1 MKYLVPYD
9 KAFRSVAIPPDLPY
23 RFLHLTFFLLNLT
36 SKALEPANQAYI
48 SKEIPLLNPTSQFED
63 KLIYFK
69 REIRF
74 ELIALLA

>member
-1 MKYLVPYD
+1 M
-9 KAFRSVAIPPDLPY
+9 
-23 RFLHLTFFLLNLT
+23 
-36 SKALEPANQAYI
+36 ALEPANQAYI